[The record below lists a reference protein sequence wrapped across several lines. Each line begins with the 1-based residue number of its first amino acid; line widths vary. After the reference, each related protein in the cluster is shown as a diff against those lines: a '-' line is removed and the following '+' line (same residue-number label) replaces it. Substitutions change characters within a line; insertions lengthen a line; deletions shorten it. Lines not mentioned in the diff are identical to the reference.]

1 MQHRYNYDG
10 DMLLFKGTQKKKNH
24 SRFKINNVV
33 YNLQQS

>member
-1 MQHRYNYDG
+1 MQHRYNYAG
-10 DMLLFKGTQKKKNH
+10 DMLLFKGTQKKNH